1 MLRGDAASEVAARAD
16 FSILRYAQCWEDADV
31 LLAALAI
38 RPGDRC
44 FSVASG
50 GDNTLSMLSCAP
62 AEVLAVDLSP
72 AQIHLVELKAA
83 GFHTL
88 EHGALLEFVGVRPSA
103 RRRDLY
109 AQVCPALSRP
119 AREYWDRHLPMIDA
133 GLAGAGKFE
142 KYFELFRRW
151 VLPLIH
157 PAARRA
163 ALLVPRDADG
173 RRAFYRDTWNNR
185 RWRLLFHL
193 FFSRTVMGHAGRDPS
208 FFRYVQ
214 GSVAAPILRRTER
227 ALVDLDPSCN
237 PYLSWI
243 VRGAFAQAL
252 PHVWRAENFA
262 AIRAHVDRLRL
273 RVCSVESAL
282 GQAAAASIDRF
293 NLSDVFEYISA
304 DAAEGV
310 FEDIVRCGRAGGR
323 VAYWNML
330 VPRRRPERLAARLHT
345 LEELS
350 MRLHERAQTFFYS
363 GLFADEIRA

>member
-1 MLRGDAASEVAARAD
+1 MRPDEPASEVAARAD
-16 FSILRYAQCWEDADV
+16 FSILRYAQCWEDTDA
-31 LLAALAI
+31 LLEALAI
-38 RPGDRC
+38 RAGDRC

-50 GDNTLSMLSCAP
+50 GDNSLSMLSCAP

-72 AQIHLVELKAA
+72 AQVHLVELKAA
-83 GFHTL
+83 GFRTL

-103 RRRDLY
+103 RRRGLY
-109 AQVCPALSRP
+109 AQVSPALSGP
-119 AREYWDRHLPMIDA
+119 ARGYWDQRLPMIDA

-151 VLPLIH
+151 VLPLVH
-157 PAARRA
+157 SAARRTE
-163 ALLVPRDADG
+163 LLVPRDADG
-173 RRAFYRDTWNNR
+173 RRAFYRDTWNNW
-185 RWRLLFHL
+185 RWRLLFRL
-193 FFSRTVMGHAGRDPS
+193 FVSRTVLGHAGRDPS

-214 GSVAAPILRRTER
+214 GSVATPILRRTEH

-262 AIRAHVDRLRL
+262 AIRAHVDRLVL

-282 GQAAAASIDRF
+282 AQAAAASIDRF

-304 DAAEGV
+304 EAADRV
-310 FEDIVRCGRAGGR
+310 FDDIVRCGRPGGR

-330 VPRRRPERLAARLHT
+330 VPRRRPQRLAARLHT

-350 MRLHERAQTFFYS
+350 ARLHAQAQTFFYS